1 MATTDTEFIDSPS
14 TLSYLLR
21 VSDVE
26 DLDILVDYITDK
38 GEGRIALAGD
48 VCKQLV
54 LCKQRG
60 QYSPENRSLISEEI
74 RRFGGN
80 SLGNLFRDFRAVIDD
95 GFFATTLYYDEIVRD
110 VAKHLKVPVN
120 KKSLVPM
127 MEDGILRKILE
138 DSFEKMSAEE
148 RRNILKELDVT
159 NLSMLNSLATAG
171 ALIGAKASGFATYK
185 ISLIVANAVA
195 KAILGRG
202 LTLGGNVILTRTI
215 GALLGP
221 IGWVLTGLWTLA
233 DMASPAY
240 RATVPCVVQIAYM
253 RQKAL
258 SNVLSSTCPSC
269 NAMNAV
275 SAKFCAECGTAMQK
289 KVTHGE

>member
-1 MATTDTEFIDSPS
+1 MTTTDTAFIDSPS
-14 TLSYLLR
+14 NLSFLLR

-38 GEGRIALAGD
+38 GEGRIALDGD
-48 VCKQLV
+48 VCKKLV
-54 LCKQRG
+54 RCKQRG
-60 QYSPENRSLISEEI
+60 HYSPEERSLISEEI

-80 SLGNLFRDFRAVIDD
+80 TLGNLFRDIRSVIDD
-95 GFFATTLYYDEIVRD
+95 GFSTTALYYDEIVRD

-120 KKSLVPM
+120 KKSLVPT

-138 DSFEKMSAEE
+138 DSFEKMSPEE
-148 RRNILKELDVT
+148 QRKILKELDVA
-159 NLSMLNSLATAG
+159 NLSTLNSAAMAG
-171 ALIGAKASGFATYK
+171 ALIGAKAGGFATYK
-185 ISLIVANAVA
+185 VALIVANAVA

-215 GALLGP
+215 GVLLGP

-240 RATVPCVVQIAYM
+240 RVTVPCVVQIAYM

-258 SNVLSSTCPSC
+258 SNILSSTCPSC
-269 NAMNAV
+269 NAMNPV
-275 SAKFCAECGTAMQK
+275 SAKFCVECGTAMQK
-289 KVTHGE
+289 EAAHGK